1 MDFELSEADGT
12 TPIQAS
18 SVRKGGYLLLKGRPC
33 KITDMSSTTTGKH
46 GHAKMCFVGDD
57 IFTGTRYEDMSPAS
71 FTMKAPV
78 VTQTTYSVTG
88 VEGDTLTLED
98 ADGETRTDL
107 PLPKGDLGE
116 SIRAQF
122 ADGNDI
128 TVSVTAAMDTQ
139 AVTGF
144 NVMADD

>member
-1 MDFELSEADGT
+1 MDFESSRADAT

-18 SVRKGGYLLLKGRPC
+18 SVRKGGYLLLKGYPC

-46 GHAKMCFVGDD
+46 GHAKISFTGTD
-57 IFTGTRYEDMSPAS
+57 IFTGKRHEDMSPAS
-71 FTMKAPV
+71 FNMQEPI
-78 VTQTTYSVTG
+78 VTETTYSVTG
-88 VEGDTLTLED
+88 IDGDRLTLE
-98 ADGETRTDL
+98 DGETRTDF
-107 PLPKGDLGE
+107 PLSKGDLGE